1 VASETVYLFLVV
13 SVPAAYFA
21 LLSLGEERRSR
32 SGLGRALQG
41 AAVAIPS
48 LLVPVIL
55 RAVLP
60 STYRAFPHYL
70 ELTAVDHLGL
80 HAAVTA
86 AWIAIRGYGTL
97 ENEAGRRR
105 WDDFFAFASGFY
117 TLVAV
122 GFALGHWGEPHMYA
136 ALLLPV
142 LRLVMLLS
150 SSLLIVVYFESY
162 GIFRVGYAAAYLAL
176 PFAAGAATYLE
187 RVHYTVAAVAATVAL
202 AALASFAWARKERF

>member
-1 VASETVYLFLVV
+1 MYFFLVL

-21 LLSLGEERRSR
+21 LLSLGEERRPR

-48 LLVPVIL
+48 LLVPAIL
-55 RAVLP
+55 LAVLP
-60 STYRAFPHYL
+60 AAYRALPHYL

-86 AWIAIRGYGTL
+86 GWLLIRGYGTL

-105 WDDFFAFASGFY
+105 WDDFFAFSSGFY
-117 TLVAV
+117 TMVAV
-122 GFALGHWGEPHMYA
+122 ALMLGQWREPDMYA

-142 LRLVMLLS
+142 LRLVMLLL
-150 SSLLIVVYFESY
+150 SSLLMVVYFESY
-162 GIFRVGYAAAYLAL
+162 GFFRVAYAAAYVAL
-176 PFAAGAATYLE
+176 PFAVGVATYLE
-187 RVHYTVAAVAATVAL
+187 RTHYTIAALAVAAGL
-202 AALASFAWARKERF
+202 AALAAITWARKELF